1 MNKITTLLAL
11 LLMLTTT
18 EINSASMVS
27 VESTPLEISDIKW
40 VYLQFSSDVKYAD
53 MGTEQIQV
61 EISKVPSIIRIKSNE
76 FNFHQTS
83 ITVITLDGRVH
94 TYDLHYQKDP
104 SNIAYQVTNN
114 ELHPIEPFHIEL
126 SHRQTSHIIFPSK
139 VIDIQSGNDQV
150 IFDHAEEIDNIIKC
164 KSISAGFESFEET
177 SITIISEEKVLY
189 PFLVKYKEYPN
200 LINIQMTDGQH
211 KQEAIFSSLSI
222 NEPQLQNMGKK
233 IIEKGC
239 IIKNIG
245 TMNHKMA
252 FSLFGIYVKEEV
264 MMFFL
269 NIENP
274 SKIDYEIDFIK
285 CYIINKKT
293 NRKQSYQANE
303 KEPLFTYTQPERKTI
318 PANEKQP
325 IVFFFKKFTIPNKH
339 KIHVELFE
347 KNGGRHLKFAIP
359 YKKLLQAKHLE

>member
-1 MNKITTLLAL
+1 MNKFISILAL
-11 LLMLTTT
+11 LLLLTSTD
-18 EINSASMVS
+18 IYSASMVS
-27 VESTPLEISDIKW
+27 VESIPLEISNIKW
-40 VYLQFSSDVKYAD
+40 VYLQFNSNVKYAD

-76 FNFHQTS
+76 TYFPQTS

-94 TYDLHYQKDP
+94 TYDLHYKKDP
-104 SNIAYQVTNN
+104 SNIAYQVTND
-114 ELHPIEPFHIEL
+114 ELHSIEPYHIEL

-177 SITIISEEKVLY
+177 SITVISEEKVLY
-189 PFLVKYKEYPN
+189 PFLVRYKEYPN
-200 LINIQMTDGQH
+200 LINIQMIDGQH
-211 KQEAIFSSLSI
+211 KQDAIFSSLSI
-222 NEPQLQNMGKK
+222 NEPEMQNMGEK

-245 TMNHKMA
+245 TMDNKMT
-252 FSLFGIYVKEEV
+252 FSLFGIYVKDDV
-264 MMFFL
+264 MMFYL

-274 SKIDYEIDFIK
+274 TKIDYEIDFIK

-293 NRKQSYQANE
+293 NKKQAYQANE
-303 KEPLFTYTQPERKTI
+303 KEPLFTYTQPERKII

-325 IVFFFKKFTIPNKH
+325 IIFFYKKFTIPNKH

-347 KNGGRHLKFAIP
+347 KNGGRHLKFTIP